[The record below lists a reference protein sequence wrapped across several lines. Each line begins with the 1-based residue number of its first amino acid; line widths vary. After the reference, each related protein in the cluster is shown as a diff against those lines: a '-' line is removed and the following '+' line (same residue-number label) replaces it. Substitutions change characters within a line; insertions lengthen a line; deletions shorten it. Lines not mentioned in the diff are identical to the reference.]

1 MQVIFWTE
9 DNFCFTS
16 DCKNSFNCKL
26 KKLINEK
33 IIIFYGP
40 WNALCSAGKS
50 RQIKQFKHHT
60 FSGLCS
66 LFPRFSLQIYNFFN
80 EDTSN
85 LQQIEQMCKY
95 ALSRSNRPE
104 VFLRKG
110 VLKICSKFRVEHSCR
125 SAISIKLQI
134 EFTLLH
140 LYYSLFAWQVI
151 GNAIIKHQRPYKY
164 ALVL

>member
-66 LFPRFSLQIYNFFN
+66 LFPRFSLQIYNFFQWRHIESSTDWAN
-80 EDTSN
+80 VQICVIEKQPPRGVFKKRRSEN
-85 LQQIEQMCKY
+85 MQQIY
-95 ALSRSNRPE
+95 SRTLMPKCDFNK
-104 VFLRKG
+104 VANWVYIVTF
-110 VLKICSKFRVEHSCR
+110 VLQFVRVAGYWKCNNKTPTP
-125 SAISIKLQI
+125 I
-134 EFTLLH
+134 
-140 LYYSLFAWQVI
+140 
-151 GNAIIKHQRPYKY
+151 
-164 ALVL
+164 